1 MDAKKYLTM
10 TMDELADEVS
20 ETKAKLSALQRLLSV
35 RRQMGEK
42 TTKQINASE
51 KAKKK
56 LSDKAKGENAF
67 TQA

>member
-20 ETKAKLSALQRLLSV
+20 ETKAKLSALQKLLAV

-42 TTKQINASE
+42 TTKQIKASE

-56 LSDKAKGENAF
+56 ASEKPKADNVF

>member
-10 TMDELADEVS
+10 SMDDLANEVS
-20 ETKAKLSALQRLLSV
+20 ETKAKLSALQKLLAV
-35 RRQMGEK
+35 RRQMGER
-42 TTKQINASE
+42 TTKQLKASE

-56 LSDKAKGENAF
+56 APEKEKSDNVF

>member
-20 ETKAKLSALQRLLSV
+20 ETKAKLSALQKLLSV

-42 TTKQINASE
+42 TTKQIKASE

-56 LSDKAKGENAF
+56 VSEKPKSDSVF